1 MLVSCISLFK
11 ILNNLTL
18 KCSTQP
24 EQGLSKLIKDD
35 FVMVVEVNEKLSFF
49 KDIKPVDKFI
59 GFGS

>member
-35 FVMVVEVNEKLSFF
+35 FVMMVEVNEKLSFF
-49 KDIKPVDKFI
+49 
-59 GFGS
+59 